1 MELKNK
7 IIILAGLSCNGKDTV
22 LNELISKHGFNS
34 FISHTTRNKRPSE
47 TEGKEYF
54 FISKEEFFEK
64 DKSGQFVESRHYITT
79 VNGLRDTFY
88 YGLSKSQVDNRNKPC
103 CVILDKQGSIDFA
116 NYIGIED
123 VVLIYL
129 EIDKEISRQRNI
141 KRGDYD
147 EIEFERRYK
156 SDSKSFKGIEQISD
170 AIINTNQPVD
180 EIVQQV
186 LECYNYYN

>member
-1 MELKNK
+1 MNNK
-7 IIILAGLSCNGKDTV
+7 ILILSAMSNAGKDTV
-22 LNELISKHGFNS
+22 LNELVSKYGFNS

-54 FISKEEFFEK
+54 FISKEDFFEK

-79 VNGLRDTFY
+79 VNGLRDTFS
-88 YGLSKSQVDNRNKPC
+88 YGLSKSQVDNRDRPC

-116 NYIGIED
+116 NYIGVEN

-170 AIINTNQPVD
+170 AIINTDRLIDDIVD
-180 EIVQQV
+180 DVLQV
-186 LECYNYYN
+186 YNYYN